1 MGLATKTVE
10 WKDTKFQ
17 WVNEQAYSLFT
28 RNRYVFCYG
37 TGKTYVK
44 SINYAQNFTRPNNI
58 VVLFVFGAPKNMDTL
73 RRKVSES
80 NHQFLVIQVPV
91 DNDVIAAQEEYE
103 SLQTHWK
110 KAGLSAEYFAE
121 HADNPIY
128 QADLDKAKAGEANLA
143 ILHEQQH
150 RTATAFA
157 NFMPEQEIETDFETF
172 LLATAKRVYPKGI
185 EVTAP
190 CEASAKQIGFKKMLN
205 QLVTGK
211 KSPVTTERYGDNNE
225 AADAVVEEI
234 HRFML
239 AELDRDGY
247 VKMDAVW
254 QKLVHPP
261 YGLYKCCFS
270 DFQKAKIM
278 YRFASPQYFVS
289 DGVSDWPSDTQGLET
304 WLTFVGGVLFQEN
317 EIVSELKQS
326 LFKIFDVQA
335 FLEAHPTYFNGKRMS
350 LHLVLSVV
358 RTIIQDVWELQE
370 PLSVTDQRWEPLLGL
385 SKDSDGMLLTCIWS
399 WCKQFRDWI
408 FGHED
413 ELYQAVRRTHET
425 VYQQVAET
433 YGDTAKL
440 DLFYKFRHVKGG
452 AVGWVWPAKTFYEW
466 IDAYMPLEVCR
477 ECGQP
482 LVNSDMKNLFVYSD
496 WDTGGLIKFTLK
508 QIQGLNKKF
517 LGRYQNEYF
526 CIPCLAEIL
535 DTTPMG
541 LYEKMHDF
549 QEQGCELFG

>member
-1 MGLATKTVE
+1 MGMATKTVE
-10 WKDTKFQ
+10 WTDTKFQ
-17 WVNEQAYSLFT
+17 WVNEQEYSLFT

-58 VVLFVFGAPKNMDTL
+58 VVSFIFGTPKNMDTL

-110 KAGLSAEYFAE
+110 KAGLSAEYFTE

-143 ILHEQQH
+143 ILHNQQH

-172 LLATAKRVYPKGI
+172 LLETAKHIYPKGI

-289 DGVSDWPSDTQGLET
+289 DGVSDWRSSSQGLET
-304 WLTFVGGVLFQEN
+304 WLTFIGGVLFQEN
-317 EIVSELKQS
+317 EIVAELKQS
-326 LFKIFDVQA
+326 LCQIFDIQA
-335 FLEAHPTYFNGKRMS
+335 VYQSGDVKS
-350 LHLVLSVV
+350 LHWVLTDI
-358 RTIIQDVWELQE
+358 RTVIQDVWALQE
-370 PLSVTDQRWEPLLGL
+370 PVSVTDERWEPLLGL
-385 SKDSDGMLLTCIWS
+385 SKDSDGMLLTCSWS
-399 WCKQFRDWI
+399 WCKQFHDWI
-408 FGHED
+408 CGSED
-413 ELYQAVRRTHET
+413 KLRQAVRHTRET
-425 VYQQVAET
+425 VYQHVAEI

-452 AVGWVWPAKTFYEW
+452 AVGWCWPAKTFYEW
-466 IDAYMPLEVCR
+466 IDAYMPLDVCR

-482 LVNSDMKNLFVYSD
+482 LVFSNTKNMFVYSD
-496 WDTGGLIKFTLK
+496 WETGGLIKFTLK